1 MLQLLFNGLVSGF
14 LVALPAVAVSLTFSV
29 LRFANFA
36 IGAMLTLGA
45 YLIYFFNTVVGLGL
59 FWATLSGAIAS
70 AIIAVV
76 IDMLVYSPLRARSS
90 VTLLVASLGVSF
102 VLENSVRLVAGSAP
116 LSYAVAT
123 ARPLRA
129 FGLRFNHEQLIGIGV
144 SLAALLLVW
153 LLLNRSAQG
162 RAMRAVADNPALAA
176 VRGIDQV
183 RVRRLAWAVAG
194 GLAAVAGMLIGLDTT
209 LDPLMGWNY
218 VLAIFAAAIVGGF
231 GNPLGA
237 FAGALCMGVISE
249 MSTLVLPPHYRALAA
264 FIVLSGLLLVR
275 PSGLFGMRWISR

>member
-1 MLQLLFNGLVSGF
+1 M
-14 LVALPAVAVSLTFSV
+14 
-29 LRFANFA
+29 
-36 IGAMLTLGA
+36 
-45 YLIYFFNTVVGLGL
+45 

-275 PSGLFGMRWISR
+275 PSGLFGLGTD

>member
-1 MLQLLFNGLVSGF
+1 
-14 LVALPAVAVSLTFSV
+14 
-29 LRFANFA
+29 
-36 IGAMLTLGA
+36 
-45 YLIYFFNTVVGLGL
+45 
-59 FWATLSGAIAS
+59 
-70 AIIAVV
+70 
-76 IDMLVYSPLRARSS
+76 
-90 VTLLVASLGVSF
+90 
-102 VLENSVRLVAGSAP
+102 
-116 LSYAVAT
+116 
-123 ARPLRA
+123 
-129 FGLRFNHEQLIGIGV
+129 
-144 SLAALLLVW
+144 
-153 LLLNRSAQG
+153 
-162 RAMRAVADNPALAA
+162 MRAVADNPALAA